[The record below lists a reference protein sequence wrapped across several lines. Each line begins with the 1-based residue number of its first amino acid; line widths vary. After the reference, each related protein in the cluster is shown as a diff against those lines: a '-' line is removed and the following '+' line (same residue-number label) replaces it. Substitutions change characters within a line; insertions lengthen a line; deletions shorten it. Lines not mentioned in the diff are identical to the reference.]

1 MLGFAK
7 RNAFTL
13 WLLVAV
19 GLALLFPAPAASG
32 GVLFPEVTTQLGVW
46 VIFFLQGLSLPTHE
60 LTAGYKPKRLHVY
73 VLTWNFVVFPLVT
86 GLLLLLLG
94 GWLSEDLHLG
104 FGLLAIMPTTV
115 ASAIAFTSLAKG
127 NAANAI
133 FSTVYSNVLAIWVVP
148 AICVAYLTSTTDL
161 VIPLVPLFV
170 KLAMLIL
177 VPLVVGQMVHRMEP
191 VKAATVASKTKWVSQ
206 AIILFI
212 VHAAFADSMQ
222 SGLMEQ
228 LSFGSLLTVLAV
240 TLVLL
245 LVVSALVWWGSLP
258 LKLAHSQRVAAFF
271 CASQKSLATGLP
283 LATSI
288 LAATNGAMD
297 AALLL
302 IPMICYHPMQL
313 LFAGMITEKLI
324 QNDF

>member
-1 MLGFAK
+1 MLNALK

-19 GLALLFPAPAASG
+19 GVALLFPAPAASG
-32 GVLFPEVTTQLGVW
+32 GFLLPEITTQLGVW
-46 VIFFLQGLSLPTHE
+46 TIFFLQGLSLPTNE
-60 LTAGYKPKRLHVY
+60 LTAGYKPKRLHVF
-73 VLTWNFVVFPLVT
+73 VLGWNFVLFPLVAW
-86 GLLLLLLG
+86 LLLLPFGGLL
-94 GWLSEDLHLG
+94 SDDLRLG

-133 FSTVYSNVLAIWVVP
+133 FSTVYSNVLAIWAVP

-161 VIPLVPLFV
+161 EIPLIPLFV
-170 KLAMLIL
+170 KLALLIL
-177 VPLVVGQMVHRMEP
+177 VPLVVGQMMHRMEP
-191 VKAATVASKTKWVSQ
+191 IKAAAVAFKTKWVSQ

-228 LSFGSLLTVLAV
+228 LSLGSLVSVLLI

-245 LVVSALVWWGSLP
+245 LLVSALVWWGSPP
-258 LKLAHSQRVAAFF
+258 LKLQHAQRVAAFF

-288 LAATNGAMD
+288 LAATNGALD

-313 LFAGMITEKLI
+313 LFAGMISERIKTE
-324 QNDF
+324 

>member
-1 MLGFAK
+1 MLNALK

-19 GLALLFPAPAASG
+19 GLAVLFPGPAAAG
-32 GVLFPEVTTQLGVW
+32 GVLAPEITTLLGVW

-60 LTAGYKPKRLHVY
+60 LTAGYLPKRLHVF
-73 VLTWNFVVFPLVT
+73 VLGWNFVLFPLVT
-86 GLLLLLLG
+86 ILLLWPLSGL
-94 GWLSEDLHLG
+94 LSEDLSLG

-148 AICVAYLTSTTDL
+148 AICVAYLSSTMEL
-161 VIPLVPLFV
+161 EIPLIPLIV
-170 KLAMLIL
+170 KLALLIL
-177 VPLVVGQMVHRMEP
+177 LPLVVGQMVHRMEP
-191 VKAATVASKTKWVSQ
+191 LKAAAAASKMKWLSQ

-212 VHAAFADSMQ
+212 VHAAFAESMQ
-222 SGLMEQ
+222 SGLMQQ
-228 LSFGSLLTVLAV
+228 LTVSSLLSVLV
-240 TLVLL
+240 ITVLL
-245 LVVSALVWWGSLP
+245 LLLVSALVWWGSGP
-258 LKLAHSQRVAAFF
+258 LKLEHSERVAGFF

-288 LAATNGAMD
+288 LAATNGALD

-302 IPMICYHPMQL
+302 VPMICYHPLQL
-313 LFAGMITEKLI
+313 LFAGMISHRI
-324 QNDF
+324 SR